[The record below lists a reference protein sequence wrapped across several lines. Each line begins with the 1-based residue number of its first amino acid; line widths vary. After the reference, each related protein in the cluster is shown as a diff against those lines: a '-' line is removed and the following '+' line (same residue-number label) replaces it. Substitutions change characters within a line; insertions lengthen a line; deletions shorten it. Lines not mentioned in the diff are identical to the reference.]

1 MFQNQIQ
8 MTFKLEDVLDEVD
21 LMLSIKSLHPPIIM
35 MMTNVVL
42 YHSKNHEKQQQ
53 QQQHVIKD
61 FNFEKV
67 RRERQFA
74 SGSGDL
80 AICFR
85 IFLSQNLAF
94 VSFQICSFDCFF
106 FHCVSFVFQ
115 E

>member
-1 MFQNQIQ
+1 
-8 MTFKLEDVLDEVD
+8 
-21 LMLSIKSLHPPIIM
+21 
-35 MMTNVVL
+35 MTNVVL

-61 FNFEKV
+61 FNIEKV

-74 SGSGDL
+74 SGSGDF

-94 VSFQICSFDCFF
+94 VSFQIFSFD
-106 FHCVSFVFQ
+106 FVFQ